1 MTGLRFVVR
10 MAWRESR
17 GGRKRLWLLT
27 GAVTAGVAALVAINS
42 FTQNLRTSV
51 AEQARQLLGADIGFE
66 SRQRF
71 SPRMEAL
78 FDSLI
83 AGDSGA
89 GRAPGRDAR
98 VVNFAAMAYVPRTA
112 GVRLVQ
118 VRAVRGSYPFY
129 GVITT
134 APAGQ
139 WRRLLPDGG
148 ALVEPA
154 LLSALGAQ
162 VGDTLALGNGRFR
175 ILGTVLNIPGDV
187 GVTAAFGPRVFIPAD
202 SLGGTGLLQFG
213 SRAEYQAFLQ
223 LPAGSDPDQ
232 LRARYRN
239 PLRPERVRIRTVE
252 DDREDLTDALTRL
265 GNYLG
270 LVALVALLLGGL
282 GVASAVHVF
291 IKRKLDT
298 IAVLRCLGAT
308 AGQVFAIYLLQALA
322 MGGLGSA
329 LGAALGVLLQ
339 QVLPL
344 LFRDLLPV
352 DVRVVPSPRSI
363 ALGMALG
370 LWVAGIFA
378 MLPLL
383 GVRAVSPLVTLRREV
398 DPPRRRRDP
407 LTWAAVL
414 VLALSVVALAG
425 IQVEALVQGTIF
437 AGAVGVGMLALWL
450 SAKGL
455 TKAVR
460 RWVPRRWPYLWR
472 QGLANL
478 YRPANQTVTVV
489 LALGLGASLLTT
501 LFLVQH
507 NLLREFRVGGTSGR
521 PNLMFFD
528 IQPGQGAGV
537 ASLLAETGHAGQPMV
552 PVVSMRIKQIRD
564 VPVRLAA
571 LDSAAQADTVGGG
584 PRGGERGPDRTGEG
598 PSGWALRREYR
609 STYRD
614 AMTASEKLVEG
625 RWWGGAGRASEAP
638 YRISLES
645 DIAKELDVKLGDQI
659 VWDVSG
665 IEIRT
670 QVANVREVDWGRFE
684 TNFFVVFQSGVLERA
699 PQMLV
704 TLVRSDSAEA
714 RGLLQRRMAE
724 RFPNVTAIDLSQIQS
739 ALDGII
745 DRGALIVRFL
755 AGFSLVTGLVVLIGA
770 VSASRLQRI
779 REAVLLKTLGATR
792 AQVLRIL
799 VSEYAALGL
808 LSAVASVA
816 LASTAGWALARWVF
830 ESRFSI
836 PALQLGGLTLL
847 LVGLT
852 LLVGLWNSAEILK
865 RAPLAV
871 LRDTE

>member
-1 MTGLRFVVR
+1 

-17 GGRKRLWLLT
+17 AGRKRLWLLT

-66 SRQRF
+66 GRQAF
-71 SPRMEAL
+71 SARMEAL
-78 FDSLI
+78 FDTLVT
-83 AGDSGA
+83 GDSA
-89 GRAPGRDAR
+89 AAPGRRAL
-98 VVNFAAMAYVPRTA
+98 VVNFAGMAYVPRTA

-118 VRAVRGSYPFY
+118 VRAVRGEYPFY
-129 GVITT
+129 GAITT
-134 APAGQ
+134 NPANQ
-139 WRRLLPDGG
+139 WPRLLPEGG

-154 LLSALGAQ
+154 LLSALGARI
-162 VGDTLALGNGRFR
+162 GDTLALGQGRFR

-202 SLGGTGLLQFG
+202 SLESTGLLQFG
-213 SRAEYQAFLQ
+213 SRAEYQAFLE
-223 LPAGSDPDQ
+223 LPAGSDADK
-232 LRARYRN
+232 LRERYRN

-308 AGQVFAIYLLQALA
+308 AGQVFSIYLLQALV

-339 QVLPL
+339 QALPL

-352 DVRVVPSPRSI
+352 DVRVAPSARSI
-363 ALGMALG
+363 LLGMGLG

-378 MLPLL
+378 ILPLL
-383 GVRAVSPLVTLRREV
+383 TVRRVSPLVTLRREYE
-398 DPPRRRRDP
+398 PPKRRRDL
-407 LTWAAVL
+407 LTGIAAL
-414 VLALSVVALAG
+414 TLALSVVALSA
-425 IQVEALVQGTIF
+425 IQVEELLQGALF
-437 AGAVGVGMLALWL
+437 AGAVGAGILVLWL
-450 SAKGL
+450 AARGL
-455 TKAVR
+455 MYGVR
-460 RWVPRRWPYLWR
+460 RWFPARWPYLWR

-489 LALGLGASLLTT
+489 LALGFGASLLTT

-507 NLLREFRVGGTSGR
+507 NLLSEFRVGGVSGR
-521 PNLMFFD
+521 PNLMLFD
-528 IQPGQGAGV
+528 IQPEQRAGL
-537 ASLLAETGHAGQPMV
+537 ATLLTESGHPGTPMV
-552 PVVSMRIKQIRD
+552 PVVSMRIKQLRD
-564 VPVRLAA
+564 IPVRA
-571 LDSAAQADTVGGG
+571 LVAADTAAPDTAGPPNRRGTQSGGG
-584 PRGGERGPDRTGEG
+584 P
-598 PSGWALRREYR
+598 SSWAVRREYR

-614 AMTASEKLVEG
+614 TMTASETLVDG
-625 RWWGGAGRASEAP
+625 RWWQGPGEARP
-638 YRISLES
+638 GNPALISLEA
-645 DIAKELDVKLGDQI
+645 DIARELDVKLGDEI

-665 IEIRT
+665 IEILTR
-670 QVANVREVDWGRFE
+670 VASLREVDWGRFE
-684 TNFFVVFQSGVLERA
+684 TNFFVVFQTGVLEQA

-704 TLVRSDSAEA
+704 TLVREDSAEA
-714 RGLLQRRMAE
+714 RGHLQRRVAE
-724 RFPNVTAIDLSQIQS
+724 QFPNVTMIDLSQIQS

-745 DRGALIVRFL
+745 DKAALIVRFL
-755 AGFSLVTGLVVLIGA
+755 AGFSLVTGAVVLVGA

-792 AQVLRIL
+792 AQVLRVL

-808 LSAVASVA
+808 LSAVASVSIA
-816 LASTAGWALARWVF
+816 TAAGWALAKWVF
-830 ESRFSI
+830 EQPFSL
-836 PALQLGGLTLL
+836 PAVQLGGLTLL
-847 LVGLT
+847 LIALT
-852 LLVGLWNSAEILK
+852 LAVGLWNSAEILK

-871 LRDTE
+871 LREE